1 MARSQFLPQAGS
13 LAHRAAWRAEIL
25 TAAQVGRVPEATEA
39 LALAPETAEV
49 AAAVRNRR
57 AIL

>member
-1 MARSQFLPQAGS
+1 MAHSHFLPLAGS
-13 LAHRAAWRAEIL
+13 LVHRAAWRAEIL
-25 TAAQVGRVPEATEA
+25 TAAQAGRAREEMEA
-39 LALAPETAEV
+39 LALAPETAGV